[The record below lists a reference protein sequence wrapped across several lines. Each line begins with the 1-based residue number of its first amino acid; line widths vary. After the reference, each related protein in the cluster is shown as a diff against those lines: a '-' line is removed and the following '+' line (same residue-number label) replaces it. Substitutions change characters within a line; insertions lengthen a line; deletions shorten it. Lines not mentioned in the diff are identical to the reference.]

1 MGLLSQNQNTYY
13 GSGNSDN
20 YGDYQFTSL
29 DNIINGF
36 MVAYVGESKLINK
49 VNRTDVQ
56 FHAMRGIQ
64 EFSYD
69 ILKSVKAQEI
79 EVPNTLQMILPQDYV
94 NYSKITTSGNDG
106 IERVLYPTGKTSNP
120 FAITQLTDGAYDFNQ
135 TNLRKLTITCPP
147 AAFIPDGGYL
157 HLTYIKPNSNT
168 SAMHFIFN
176 KNSTLLDGDISSV
189 TNQSP
194 KFFANIS
201 GVSSSTDV
209 ASKLKDA
216 ILESNRFNVSQIG
229 NVLTVEYKDVFPA
242 SSESFSFDFTENSY
256 VNFHSSGINSSTGLV
271 DPVSIVSS
279 NSISFDDTTLELTDP
294 DFEDA
299 NGTILFQT
307 DKVGFDSNYL
317 PNFNSPAGSTVL
329 IQGRITKNDGSG
341 DLYNDVDNDGFI
353 QVKLSGN
360 AGDLIKIGIHT
371 SSSETNKVNAEG
383 YFDFTHTIVDNA
395 SVLSVLAGDINPTSG
410 DPGVLISGLVV
421 GPASTPVV
429 ATNTGATSTSDNL
442 QYQTESDTWTNYKS
456 HTPNEIRDDYETDGN
471 YIDHHGRRYGLDPQ
485 HSQDNGTFYI
495 DTNKGLIHFGSALA
509 GSTVV
514 LHYISDGLGTD
525 AEMVVHKFA
534 EEAIYKWIAYGVLAS
549 RSNIPEY
556 IVQRFKKERFAEA
569 RKAKIRLSSIK
580 IEEFTQVLKGL
591 GKPIK

>member
-29 DNIINGF
+29 DSIINGF

-135 TNLRKLTITCPP
+135 TNLRKLTITCPD
-147 AAFIPDGGYL
+147 ASAF
-157 HLTYIKPNSNT
+157 N
-168 SAMHFIFN
+168 
-176 KNSTLLDGDISSV
+176 DGDFLKLSFLKENDQLGQLYLILDTDVNMVDGAAPPGSDA
-189 TNQSP
+189 SP
-194 KFFANIS
+194 RFFATMS
-201 GVSSSTDV
+201 DGYSSTQV
-209 ASKLKDA
+209 AERIA
-216 ILESNRFNVSQIG
+216 ETLEQVNRFNISTLNNIITIEYREILSSYTLSLSEQITDITSFQASA
-229 NVLTVEYKDVFPA
+229 NFTLTVV
-242 SSESFSFDFTENSY
+242 
-256 VNFHSSGINSSTGLV
+256 
-271 DPVSIVSS
+271 
-279 NSISFDDTTLELTDP
+279 
-294 DFEDA
+294 
-299 NGTILFQT
+299 
-307 DKVGFDSNYL
+307 
-317 PNFNSPAGSTVL
+317 
-329 IQGRITKNDGSG
+329 
-341 DLYNDVDNDGFI
+341 
-353 QVKLSGN
+353 
-360 AGDLIKIGIHT
+360 
-371 SSSETNKVNAEG
+371 
-383 YFDFTHTIVDNA
+383 
-395 SVLSVLAGDINPTSG
+395 
-410 DPGVLISGLVV
+410 
-421 GPASTPVV
+421 
-429 ATNTGATSTSDNL
+429 NTGATSTSDNL